1 MAYTPLNLGYNP
13 SAGLKYTAT
22 VDSVADFPLVPNN
35 TFFFNKTDQEVFY
48 KDNGGNVLV
57 VFGTAYS
64 GGGNSAWQPMDL
76 ALDSWLS
83 SGASTLVNANAGFQK
98 SFSPSANNSVVA
110 QIPLNNEGI
119 NYDGSSLKLRLNWQL
134 FNTITGVGSNVIW
147 IVSYVFVTLGEDA
160 DSKLA
165 TTTANVIDV
174 STRLP
179 NTLYVDDLNIM
190 NGSIGDKVV
199 NLTLTRFSSG
209 AGSDTY
215 SNAVDIFGIELIKI

>member
-1 MAYTPLNLGYNP
+1 MAYTPLNLGYNL
-13 SAGLKYTAT
+13 SAGLKYTAL

-35 TFFFNKTDQEVFY
+35 TFFFNKTDQEVLY
-48 KDNGGNVLV
+48 KDNVGNVLV

-64 GGGNSAWQPMDL
+64 GGGNSAWQPMDV

-83 SGASTLVNANAGFQK
+83 NGASTLVNANAGFQK
-98 SFSPSANNSVVA
+98 SFSPSANNSVLA
-110 QIPLNNEGI
+110 QLALNNEGI
-119 NYDGSSLKLRLNWQL
+119 NYDGSAMKLRLNWQL
-134 FNTITGVGSNVIW
+134 FNTTPSIASNVIW

-165 TTTANVIDV
+165 TTTANVINV

-179 NTLYVDDLNIM
+179 NILYVDDLNIM
-190 NGSIGDKVV
+190 TGAGGDEVL

-209 AGSDTY
+209 GGSDTY
-215 SNAVDIFGIELIKI
+215 TNAVDIFGIELIKI